1 MRITLKKVVLDTNAL
16 ISGILWDGNEARVI
30 EEAENNRVQLF
41 ISQKLL
47 KELEGVL
54 KREKFTRKLEGK
66 ESTVEQA
73 VAKIALIATLIE
85 PAKKINIIKDDPD
98 DNRVLECAV
107 TARADLIISGD
118 KHLLKLQTYSGI
130 DIMSARDFL
139 SREEGGENQP
149 NETELQ

>member
-1 MRITLKKVVLDTNAL
+1 MSSTRIHLFQEF
-16 ISGILWDGNEARVI
+16 SGTEARGI
-30 EEAENNRVQLF
+30 EEAENNKVQLF
-41 ISQKLL
+41 VSQKLL
-47 KELEGVL
+47 QELEGVL

-107 TARADLIISGD
+107 TARADVIISGD
-118 KHLLKLQTYSGI
+118 NHLLKLQTYSGI

-139 SREEGGENQP
+139 NREEGDENQS
-149 NETELQ
+149 NETEPQ

>member
-1 MRITLKKVVLDTNAL
+1 MKKVVLDTNTL

-30 EEAENNRVQLF
+30 EEAENNKVQLF

-47 KELEGVL
+47 QELEGVL
-54 KREKFTRKLEGK
+54 KREKFNRKLEGK

-85 PAKKINIIKDDPD
+85 PAKKINILKDDPD

-107 TARADLIISGD
+107 TAKADVIISGD

-130 DIMSARDFL
+130 DIMSVRDFL
-139 SREEGGENQP
+139 SREEGDENQP
-149 NETELQ
+149 NETEPQ

>member
-1 MRITLKKVVLDTNAL
+1 VRITLKKVVLDTNTL

-30 EEAENNRVQLF
+30 EEAENNKVQLF

-107 TARADLIISGD
+107 TARADVIISGD

-139 SREEGGENQP
+139 SGEEGDENQT
-149 NETELQ
+149 NETEL

>member
-1 MRITLKKVVLDTNAL
+1 MRITLKKVVLDTNTL

-30 EEAENNRVQLF
+30 EEAENNKVQLF
-41 ISQKLL
+41 ILQKLL
-47 KELEGVL
+47 QELEGVL

-107 TARADLIISGD
+107 TARADVIISGD

-130 DIMSARDFL
+130 DILILCLPGTS
-139 SREEGGENQP
+139 
-149 NETELQ
+149 

>member
-1 MRITLKKVVLDTNAL
+1 LKKVVLDTNTI

-30 EEAENNRVQLF
+30 EKAEKGEVKLF
-41 ISQKLL
+41 MSPKLVE
-47 KELEGVL
+47 ELEGVL

-66 ESTVEQA
+66 ESTVEQS

-107 TARADLIISGD
+107 SASADVIISGD
-118 KHLLKLQTYSGI
+118 KHLLELKTYSGI
-130 DIMSARDFL
+130 DIMSAGDFL
-139 SREEGGENQP
+139 RREEADENQTDES
-149 NETELQ
+149 ETQ